1 MMKLVLTIH
10 TLWTHL
16 DCWYSCN
23 WSRSHSH
30 SFAMSFE
37 SLQSSQ
43 MADLWSLT
51 HILWISLGFPCCWFW
66 RHLLVRK
73 PSGTLQA
80 SWLHFPSDGDKGPYS
95 KIPMSSL
102 GRLIFVIFPDIY
114 IYNIYIRCIL
124 CIYCK
129 NSRQRFDL
137 KKTKQTQ
144 YPSGILRFTSN
155 PLVAAP
161 YAPASQSG
169 FWCLFCPSI
178 HLHASLDWDLS
189 SAGWFCQ
196 RCKACGF
203 NARKR

>member
-51 HILWISLGFPCCWFW
+51 HSLNIFGFPM
-66 RHLLVRK
+66 LLILK
-73 PSGTLQA
+73 A
-80 SWLHFPSDGDKGPYS
+80 SAGEKTIRYLAGFVTPFPIRWGQGALLKDTHVKLGETYLRDFSWYLHIQY
-95 KIPMSSL
+95 
-102 GRLIFVIFPDIY
+102 
-114 IYNIYIRCIL
+114 IYIRFIL

-129 NSRQRFDL
+129 NSRQTFDL

-155 PLVAAP
+155 PLVAV
-161 YAPASQSG
+161 
-169 FWCLFCPSI
+169 FRL
-178 HLHASLDWDLS
+178 LS
-189 SAGWFCQ
+189 
-196 RCKACGF
+196 
-203 NARKR
+203 